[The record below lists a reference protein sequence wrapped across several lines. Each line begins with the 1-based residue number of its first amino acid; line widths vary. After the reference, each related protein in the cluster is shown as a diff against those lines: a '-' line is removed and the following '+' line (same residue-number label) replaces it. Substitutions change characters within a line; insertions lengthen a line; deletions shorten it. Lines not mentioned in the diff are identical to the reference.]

1 MMPVLVMRLAR
12 LAPSAAAAAAADAR
26 ASRPLQ
32 ARPMPDFS
40 QMQLPAVPTRKRLT
54 NPQSPNLATSKR
66 QKK

>member
-1 MMPVLVMRLAR
+1 
-12 LAPSAAAAAAADAR
+12 
-26 ASRPLQ
+26 
-32 ARPMPDFS
+32 MPDFS